1 IYHKFNF
8 ERDKPELL
16 TNIGRNKLR
25 NPAWAS
31 EAQSPVTSAAEQ
43 GPSPKKVKL
52 LPTRRSPRL
61 HKTGEDDVM
70 SQQGVPNNQTPAD
83 NLSTVPSSALE
94 KSQHPCKAPDNCA
107 PQETCGPC
115 GEGMSD
121 KDTVS
126 PLATVKMEG
135 AGHMP
140 SSSSG
145 YLAYGYMMSMYNTC
159 RSILKAALSAVSL
172 SVSAEEEEEQKQK
185 EEEEEVEE
193 EEGEEEE
200 EEYSE
205 NTCIICVLFNQA
217 IHFRDFLSSLMTYT
231 PLPPHTK
238 THVKA
243 NQPVEHIEEEECNG
257 EKHSRVVIQAVN
269 MDAEAALLPEAL
281 AATASI
287 LIQKETQE
295 SIVNKG
301 LKGVIVTKTLIIPGL
316 VEDDVNGI
324 FLALRGK
331 KYEQE

>member
-1 IYHKFNF
+1 MVSGWLLLPNSNFGLSVRLRSPVLGELSRNSNFHLSVLLRSSVLAVLGGLCGISTLPDDSWMAPGLQMTGAPNQDSQIAPGWQTTAHHHRTPEYLRTPLLPRPRVNTHKIYHNFNF

-61 HKTGEDDVM
+61 HKAGEDDVM
-70 SQQGVPNNQTPAD
+70 SQQGVPINQTPAD

-94 KSQHPCKAPDNCA
+94 KSQHPCKAPDNCP
-107 PQETCGPC
+107 PQEISGPC

-126 PLATVKMEG
+126 PLATVKMDG

-172 SVSAEEEEEQKQK
+172 SVSAEEEEEQEQK
-185 EEEEEVEE
+185 EEEEEEPKSKGGLV
-193 EEGEEEE
+193 
-200 EEYSE
+200 
-205 NTCIICVLFNQA
+205 
-217 IHFRDFLSSLMTYT
+217 
-231 PLPPHTK
+231 
-238 THVKA
+238 
-243 NQPVEHIEEEECNG
+243 PVEQHTWFPSARIHTSEE
-257 EKHSRVVIQAVN
+257 Q
-269 MDAEAALLPEAL
+269 
-281 AATASI
+281 
-287 LIQKETQE
+287 
-295 SIVNKG
+295 
-301 LKGVIVTKTLIIPGL
+301 
-316 VEDDVNGI
+316 
-324 FLALRGK
+324 
-331 KYEQE
+331 